1 MKKLLFFVTEDW
13 YFVTHRLDLA
23 VAAKRAG
30 YDVSIVTQVSEHEQ
44 IIRDSGLNLIPIT
57 LSRRSLNPISE
68 LRLLKTLYNIYRK
81 EAPDI
86 VHNVTFKPVIYGSVV
101 AWLLGIGKTVNALAG
116 LGFLFRSQNIK
127 AKVLKFLVRQ
137 VLKVLFRHKLNQ
149 LILQNPDDVH
159 AIESLGVKPE
169 KIHLIRGA
177 GVNTAQFSPQPEQD
191 KPEQHKLFTVL
202 IATRMLWDKGV
213 GEFVEAA
220 RLLRQTGAACRFVLV
235 GNGDEENPNSIT
247 DAQLQ
252 AWHDSGVVEWWGK
265 RADMPYV
272 LNCADVV
279 CLPSNYGEGIP
290 KVLIEAA
297 ATAKPIVTTDTPGCR
312 EIVIDQ
318 QNGLL
323 VPVENPKALAGALE
337 TLYRNP
343 ELCQKMGKTGRQMV
357 IEQFS
362 LESVVK
368 QTLAVYALS

>member
-23 VAAKRAG
+23 IAAKRAG

-68 LRLLKTLYNIYRK
+68 LRLLKTLYNIYR
-81 EAPDI
+81 EAAPDI
-86 VHNVTFKPVIYGSVV
+86 VHNVTFKPVIYGSFV
-101 AWLLGIGKTVNALAG
+101 AWLLGISKTVNALAG
-116 LGFLFRSQNIK
+116 LGFLFRSQNLK
-127 AKVLKFLVRQ
+127 AKVLKYGVRQ
-137 VLKVLFRHKLNQ
+137 VLKVLFRHKRNQ
-149 LILQNPDDVH
+149 LILQNPDDVK
-159 AIESLGVKPE
+159 AIKTLGIKPE

-177 GVNTAQFSPQPEQD
+177 GVNTEQF
-191 KPEQHKLFTVL
+191 KPESKPENVFTVL

-213 GEFVEAA
+213 GEFVEAS

-235 GNGDEENPNSIT
+235 GNGDDENPNSIS
-247 DAQLQ
+247 DSQLQ

-265 RADMPYV
+265 RADMPHV

-297 ATAKPIVTTDTPGCR
+297 ASAKPIVTTDTPGCR
-312 EIVIDQ
+312 EIVINQ

-337 TLYRNP
+337 TLYRSP
-343 ELCQKMGKTGRQMV
+343 KLCQEMGETGRQMV

-368 QTLAVYALS
+368 QTLAVYALP